1 MKMTPGRL
9 RFLLNIYP
17 PYLGAGIRVEAISA
31 DWRRS
36 RVSLTRRWYNRNAV
50 GTHFGGSLYAM
61 IDPHLM
67 LMMMRLLGPEYV
79 VWDKGA
85 EIEFVKAT
93 RRQVTSVL
101 EISAADLDAVRR
113 HTADGEKFLPQF
125 PVEIRDED
133 GETVA
138 RVVKTLY
145 VRRKIP
151 RPAP

>member
-1 MKMTPGRL
+1 MKLTPGRMKL
-9 RFLLNIYP
+9 LLNLYP
-17 PYLGAGIRVEAISA
+17 PFLGAGIRVESIGA
-31 DWRRS
+31 DWRRI

-67 LMMMRLLGPEYV
+67 LMLMRLLGPGYV
-79 VWDKGA
+79 VWDKAA

-93 RRQVTSVL
+93 RSRVTAEL
-101 EISAADLDAVRR
+101 EITDADLEAIRLRTVG
-113 HTADGEKFLPQF
+113 GEKFFPQF
-125 PVEIRDED
+125 PVEIRDEG

-138 RVVKTLY
+138 RVLKTLY
-145 VRRKIP
+145 VRRKRP